1 MKKLITD
8 YVFNKTAKT
17 ITFLEIFKLE
27 QYLLI
32 TDVTTNTIIY
42 NFADATKGGTAT
54 ANTLLL
60 DFDTS
65 ALSDTDSLQIFVDIA
80 DPNEGNADLLRTLKQ
95 IRKTMESLGTVD
107 VANRQRVI
115 VEGAPTTTVT
125 LGTTGGAN
133 VTGVG
138 YPVTGNTTGGNPYGL
153 TASQPTQMVATMID
167 ERWSM
172 LDATRNTYGTAIRSK
187 LTFS

>member
-42 NFADATKGGTAT
+42 NFADAIKGGTAT

-65 ALSDTDSLQIFVDIA
+65 ALSDTDSLQIFVDVA

-107 VANRQRVI
+107 INNRQRVV
-115 VEGAPTTTVT
+115 VEAVPTTTVT
-125 LGTTGGAN
+125 LST
-133 VTGVG
+133 TGVG
-138 YPVTGNTTGGNPYGL
+138 YPVTGNTVGGNPYGL
-153 TASQPTQMVATMID
+153 TASQPTQMVATMVD